1 MILDE
6 WVNQL
11 PPGFR
16 SFLNRGGWWLVGAIV
31 VLVGLLIFFG
41 LLRFVWR
48 GIFAARRRPFL
59 ESEREFEVNLAECL
73 LSAAPPL
80 ERQLSVYHVPVRMR
94 MVVVAPVGREADLD
108 AIAVEKL
115 LDLVIPGLGDI
126 ARWDHPRFRV
136 WPSPMSN
143 VGFGIAFHRRMHK
156 PETDGNPSQ
165 WILVAGRAQVG
176 RMPLMIGLAL
186 WADKPNMLGRINLEP
201 HQWLDVLR
209 LLRTD
214 NV

>member
-6 WVNQL
+6 WVSQL
-11 PPGFR
+11 PPGVR
-16 SFLNRGGWWLVGAIV
+16 SFLEQGGWWLIGAIMA
-31 VLVGLLIFFG
+31 LLGLLVFFG
-41 LLRFVWR
+41 MLRFVWR
-48 GIFAARRRPFL
+48 SIFAGRRRPFL
-59 ESEREFEVNLAECL
+59 ESEQEFVVNLEECP
-73 LSAAPPL
+73 LSAAPPQ
-80 ERQLSVYHVPVRMR
+80 ERQLTVYHVPVRMR

-126 ARWDHPRFRV
+126 ARWDHPRIRV

-143 VGFGIAFHRRMHK
+143 VGFGIAFHRRMRK

-165 WILVAGRAQVG
+165 WVLVAGRAQVG
-176 RMPLMIGLAL
+176 RMPMMIGLAL
-186 WADKPNMLGRINLEP
+186 WADKPNMLGHINLEP

-209 LLRTD
+209 LQRTETI
-214 NV
+214 